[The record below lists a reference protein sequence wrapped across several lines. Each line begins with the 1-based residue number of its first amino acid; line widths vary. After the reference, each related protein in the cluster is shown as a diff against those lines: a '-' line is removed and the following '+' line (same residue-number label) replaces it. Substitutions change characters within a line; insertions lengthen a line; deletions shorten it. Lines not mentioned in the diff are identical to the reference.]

1 MIPKIIHYCWFGGKE
16 KPESVRRMI
25 RTWQKYCP
33 DYQLKEWNE
42 TNFDIHVNR
51 YCEEAYAQRK
61 WAFVSDVARLWA
73 LYHEGGIYMDTD
85 VEVLRPLD
93 ELLKHKAFLGFEGT
107 QWIATSIMGAEPN
120 NGLIGEFLT
129 SYNDRAFVKAD
140 GSLDQTTNVEEW
152 TRLLTDRYG
161 LELNGKRQYVADFD
175 IYPTDYFT
183 PYDYLTGRLH
193 QTDDTYTVHWFG
205 QSWIN
210 NRPWRIRLSQWY
222 HRLCGIKMK

>member
-16 KPESVRRMI
+16 KPESVLRML
-25 RTWQKYCP
+25 RTWRKHCP

-42 TNFDIHVNR
+42 TNFDIHINR

-73 LYHEGGIYMDTD
+73 LYQEGGIYMDTD

-107 QWIATSIMGAEPN
+107 QWIATSIMGAEPGN
-120 NGLIGEFLT
+120 LVICQFLDAY
-129 SYNDRAFVKAD
+129 SERSFMRKD
-140 GSLDQTTNVEEW
+140 GMLDQTTNVEEW
-152 TRLLTDRYG
+152 TRLLIHEFG
-161 LELNGKRQYVADFD
+161 LKLDGRMQEIAGFD
-175 IYPTDYFT
+175 IFPTDYFT
-183 PYDYLTGRLH
+183 PYDYLTGKLNK
-193 QTDDTYTVHWFG
+193 TDNTYTIHWFG

-210 NRPWRIRLSQWY
+210 NRSWRIRLSQWY

>member
-16 KPESVRRMI
+16 KPETVLRMI
-25 RTWQKYCP
+25 RTWQKHCP

-42 TNFDIHVNR
+42 TNFNIHINC

-61 WAFVSDVARLWA
+61 WAFVSDVARMYA
-73 LYHEGGIYMDTD
+73 LYNEGGIYMDTD
-85 VEVLRPLD
+85 VEVVRPL
-93 ELLKHKAFLGFEGT
+93 EPLLGSRAFLGFEGT
-107 QWIATSIMGAEPN
+107 KWIATSILGTEPQN
-120 NGLIGEFLT
+120 PIIHLFLD
-129 SYNDRAFVKAD
+129 SYNKRAFIRED

-152 TRLLTDRYG
+152 TRLLVAKFG
-161 LELNGKRQYVADFD
+161 LKLNGNRQCVAGFD

-193 QTDDTYTVHWFG
+193 RTDNTYTIHWFG

-210 NRPWRIRLSQWY
+210 NKPWRTKLSQWY
-222 HRLCGIKMK
+222 HRLRGIKME